1 MMFKETSETKSET
14 GNITT
19 VEVKLNEGTSL
30 VTLGGVPT
38 K

>member
-14 GNITT
+14 VNTTT
-19 VEVKLNEGTSL
+19 VEVELNEGTSL
-30 VTLGGVPT
+30 VTLGGIKT